1 MKKATDYGVGDK
13 SYKSR
18 MKFCN
23 DDENEEQ
30 EREKEKKKLESWLL
44 QFWDIKMELK

>member
-1 MKKATDYGVGDK
+1 MLQRASWKKMKNATDYGGGDK

-18 MKFCN
+18 LNFCN

-30 EREKEKKKLESWLL
+30 E
-44 QFWDIKMELK
+44 